1 MTGQRDRNAGEDRVD
16 TEPELRLIRTRLLL
30 CLAATALLAAIVGG
44 IVVLLLDPGRGRL
57 LPAVF
62 AHISSALIG
71 SGLIAFSGA
80 IALVGLLVHRVLEP
94 TTELARS
101 RGEVRELY
109 DVERLNALADSL
121 TGLGNHRAFQEAV
134 DRLLRHAQGQR
145 TELSLVLIDLDE
157 FKVVNDSAGHSV
169 GDELLEEFGRLL
181 GGALRRGD
189 QAFRV
194 GGDEFALILPG
205 TTADQAQIVVRRLL
219 ATTTDLR
226 PKGRFAKPFSFSAG
240 IATTESSGFDRAALY
255 ADADAT
261 LYRVKRHGRT
271 DVSIFDPRSPGRPG
285 PTERAARSAA
295 VAELVQT
302 RALHAVYQPLVDL
315 ASGAVVGFEG
325 LVRPLAAAGFASAGE
340 LFEAA
345 ELAGRTYALDLAC
358 VDAVAAGAGALQD
371 EQCLS
376 VNLSPRTMEAPEFSA
391 ALLVRRLAA
400 HGLRPDRVVL
410 ELTEREAVEDLDR
423 LRAVLEACQAAGMR
437 IAADDI
443 GAGNAGLR
451 LLSQIH
457 FDIVKIDLSL
467 VQGASRGSG
476 SLAVLKS
483 LRDLAGQ
490 WGATTVA
497 EGIET
502 ADQLRLVRDLRFGE
516 GQGYLLGR
524 PGPDVTMRAISLDAL
539 LLTDP
544 SPHWANRVP
553 AIAV

>member
-1 MTGQRDRNAGEDRVD
+1 VDRESGPDPSD
-16 TEPELRLIRTRLLL
+16 TEPELRLIRARLLL
-30 CLAATALLAAIVGG
+30 CLGATAVMAAIIGG
-44 IVVLLLDPGRGRL
+44 LIVVLLTPQHERL
-57 LPAVF
+57 LPAAF
-62 AHISSALIG
+62 EHISSTLMG
-71 SGLIAFSGA
+71 LGLIAFAGA
-80 IALVGLLVHRVLEP
+80 VSLVGVMVYRVLEP

-121 TGLGNHRAFQEAV
+121 TDLGNHRAFQEAF
-134 DRLLRHAQGQR
+134 DRQLRHAQGQR
-145 TELSLVLIDLDE
+145 SELTLVLIDLDD

-169 GDELLEEFGRLL
+169 GDELLAEFGRLL
-181 GGALRRGD
+181 GGAVRRGD

-194 GGDEFALILPG
+194 GGDEFAVILPT

-219 ATTTDLR
+219 ATTTDIR

-240 IATTESSGFDRAALY
+240 IATTESSGFDRARLY

-271 DVSIFDPRSPGRPG
+271 GVSIFDPRSPNKPG
-285 PTERAARSAA
+285 AAEGAVRSAA
-295 VAELVQT
+295 VAEVVQT

-315 ASGAVVGFEG
+315 VTGAVVGFEG
-325 LVRPLAAAGFASAGE
+325 LVRPLATAGFASAGE

-358 VDAVAAGAGALQD
+358 VDAVAAGAVALHDDQF
-371 EQCLS
+371 LS

-391 ALLVRRLAA
+391 ALLVRQLAA
-400 HGLRPDRVVL
+400 YRLRPDRVVL

-423 LRAVLEACQAAGMR
+423 LRSVLEACQAAGMR

-467 VQGASRGSG
+467 VQAGSRGSG

-490 WGATTVA
+490 WGATAVA
-497 EGIET
+497 EGIES
-502 ADQLRLVRDLRFGE
+502 AEQLRLVRDLRFGE

-524 PGPDVTMRAISLDAL
+524 PGPDMSIRTISLDTL
-539 LLTDP
+539 LASDP
-544 SPHWANRVP
+544 PPRWTTRVA